1 MPLPTRTSSPTVAE
15 AEADAWADVLVRR
28 RLLHAA
34 VPVPTGQWLVQHEAA
49 GPVRVFAGPADVVDL
64 VAVIQLRT
72 RSPRPDSR

>member
-1 MPLPTRTSSPTVAE
+1 MPLPTRTSSPTA

-34 VPVPTGQWLVQHEAA
+34 VPVPTGQWLVQHEDD

-64 VAVIQLRT
+64 VAAIQLRT